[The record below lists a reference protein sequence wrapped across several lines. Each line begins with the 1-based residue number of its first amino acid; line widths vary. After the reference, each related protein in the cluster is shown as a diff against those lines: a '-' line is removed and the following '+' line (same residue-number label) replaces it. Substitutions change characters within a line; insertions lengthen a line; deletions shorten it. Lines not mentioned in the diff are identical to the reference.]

1 MNNYKELI
9 EQFKN
14 GEITEEELY
23 QLMSD
28 DKGWFRLKRGKIT
41 KTGEDKK
48 KLFFGGT
55 IIGYKDEVKAPF
67 NFLPGSHEEAAP
79 HFAGIPYLLFHN
91 DDMIPIGQVSES
103 WFDNEEVKYAA
114 WSHDEKYNDAI
125 IDNMMLS
132 QSMGFEPIDYEF
144 NIDTWE
150 YDIKSYRPTEMSGVV
165 FPAYGR
171 AQVEEVGE
179 TLEDIKE
186 EMIVSTELSNP
197 TIITIPEQS
206 SVFESVLVSDTSAT
220 DTDWIATT
228 SINTENPEEVKEMEK
243 LRKENKMLKF
253 LAKHPNIQNREQ
265 IEELMEK
272 YDLSEE
278 DAENII
284 IKEEVIEEQ
293 PKVDPI
299 ENPPLPTNNEPIPDG
314 EPTKEDRAADIEAR
328 IADSEKRGFGTK

>member
-55 IIGYKDEVKAPF
+55 IIGYKDEIDAPF

-79 HFAGIPYLLFHN
+79 HFAKIPYLLFHN
-91 DDMIPIGQVSES
+91 DNMIPIGNVVES
-103 WFDNEEVKYAA
+103 WFDDRETRYTA
-114 WSHDEKYNDAI
+114 WSHDEKYNNAI
-125 IDNMMLS
+125 IDDMMLS
-132 QSMGFEPIDYEF
+132 QSMGFEPIEYEF

-150 YDIKSYRPTEMSGVV
+150 YDIKTYRPKEMSGVV

-171 AQVEEVGE
+171 AGVEEVGE
-179 TLEDIKE
+179 TLEE
-186 EMIVSTELSNP
+186 VRQEMVLSDKTDT
-197 TIITIPEQS
+197 TIITVPEQS
-206 SVFESVLVSDTSAT
+206 IINDTISVTTNAT
-220 DTDWIATT
+220 DTDWTVIT
-228 SINTENPEEVKEMEK
+228 SDNSEEVKEMEK

-278 DAENII
+278 DAEKII
-284 IKEEVIEEQ
+284 IEQEEVKEEQ

-314 EPTKEDRAADIEAR
+314 EPTKEDRVADIEAR

>member
-55 IIGYKDEVKAPF
+55 IIGYKDEIDAPF

-91 DDMIPIGQVSES
+91 DNMIPIGKVSES
-103 WFDNEEVKYAA
+103 WFDDEEVKYAA

-132 QSMGFEPIDYEF
+132 QSMGFEPTDYEF

-150 YDIKSYRPTEMSGVV
+150 YDIKTYRPTEMSGLV

-179 TLEDIKE
+179 TLEEVKQ
-186 EMIVSTELSNP
+186 EMIVSTTLSNA
-197 TIITIPEQS
+197 TITTIPEQS
-206 SVFESVLVSDTSAT
+206 SVNDTISVTTNAT
-220 DTDWIATT
+220 DTDWTVIT
-228 SINTENPEEVKEMEK
+228 SDNSEEVKEMEK

-278 DAENII
+278 DAEKII
-284 IKEEVIEEQ
+284 VEQEEVIVEPTVE
-293 PKVDPI
+293 VAAPI
-299 ENPPLPTNNEPIPDG
+299 ENPPLPTNNEPVPTGD
-314 EPTKEDRAADIEAR
+314 PTKEDRATDIEAR